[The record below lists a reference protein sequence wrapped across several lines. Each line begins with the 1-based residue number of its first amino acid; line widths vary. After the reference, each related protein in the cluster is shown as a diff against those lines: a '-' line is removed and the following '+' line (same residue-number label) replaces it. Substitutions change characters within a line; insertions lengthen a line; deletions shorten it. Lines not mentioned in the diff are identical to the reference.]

1 MPYTWDTVEF
11 RHDPNIRDLPD
22 IRRGLLYPLTVIS
35 QYVKS
40 RRIQAL
46 LLQLEW
52 LIDPYLDIETFYAQV
67 FDPRTAVGWGLD
79 CWGQIVGIGRHIEL
93 EGTDAAFGFDGSELQ
108 PFDQGTFWSE
118 DATSYYRLTD
128 EAYRQLIFFKAAI
141 NITDG
146 SLASLNRIMD
156 MMFGER
162 GTVCVLHV
170 GTMRIRFYFDFYLRT
185 FERALSAREDVP
197 PKPAGV
203 GFDVYEIRRA
213 DTFGFQGSGLQP
225 FNQGNFAIGGPRD
238 AYSL

>member
-1 MPYTWDTVEF
+1 MENWRQT
-11 RHDPNIRDLPD
+11 I
-22 IRRGLLYPLTVIS
+22 IS
-35 QYVKS
+35 QYNNSPRLLTILEGENGAIDPAVD
-40 RRIQAL
+40 IQA
-46 LLQLEW
+46 
-52 LIDPYLDIETFYAQV
+52 FYNAV

-79 CWGQIVGIGRHIEL
+79 CWGQIVGISRDIQL
-93 EGTDAAFGFDGSELQ
+93 AGTNTAFGFDGSGLE
-108 PFDQGTFWSE
+108 PFGQGTFWSE

-146 SLASLNRIMD
+146 SIASLNRIMD
-156 MMFGER
+156 RMFGER

-170 GTMRIRFYFDFYLRT
+170 GTMRIRFYFDFYLRP
-185 FERALSAREDVP
+185 FERALIAREDVP

>member
-1 MPYTWDTVEF
+1 MENWRQT
-11 RHDPNIRDLPD
+11 I
-22 IRRGLLYPLTVIS
+22 IS
-35 QYVKS
+35 QYDNSPRLLTILEGENGAIDPAVD
-40 RRIQAL
+40 IQA
-46 LLQLEW
+46 
-52 LIDPYLDIETFYAQV
+52 FYDAV
-67 FDPRTAVGWGLD
+67 FNPRTAVGWGLD
-79 CWGQIVGIGRHIEL
+79 CWGQIVGISRDIQL
-93 EGTDAAFGFDGSELQ
+93 AGTNTAFGFDGSGLE
-108 PFDQGTFWSE
+108 PFDQAPFWSS

-170 GTMRIRFYFDFYLRT
+170 GTMRIRFYFDFYLRP
-185 FERALSAREDVP
+185 FERALIAREDVP

-225 FNQGNFAIGGPRD
+225 FSQGNFAIGGPRD

>member
-1 MPYTWDTVEF
+1 MENWRQT
-11 RHDPNIRDLPD
+11 I
-22 IRRGLLYPLTVIS
+22 IS
-35 QYVKS
+35 QYDNSPRLLTILEGENGAIDPAVD
-40 RRIQAL
+40 IQA
-46 LLQLEW
+46 
-52 LIDPYLDIETFYAQV
+52 FYNAV

-79 CWGQIVGIGRHIEL
+79 CWGQIVGISRDIQL
-93 EGTDAAFGFDGSELQ
+93 AGTNTAFGFDGSGLE
-108 PFDQGTFWSE
+108 PFDQAPFWSE

-170 GTMRIRFYFDFYLRT
+170 GTMKIRFYFDFYLRP
-185 FERALSAREDVP
+185 FERALIAREDVP

-203 GFDVYEIRRA
+203 GFDMYEIRRA

>member
-1 MPYTWDTVEF
+1 MENWRQT
-11 RHDPNIRDLPD
+11 I
-22 IRRGLLYPLTVIS
+22 IS
-35 QYVKS
+35 QYDNSPRLLALLAGENGAIDPAVD
-40 RRIQAL
+40 IQA
-46 LLQLEW
+46 
-52 LIDPYLDIETFYAQV
+52 FYDAV

-108 PFDQGTFWSE
+108 PFDQGTFWRK

-156 MMFGER
+156 IMFGER

-170 GTMRIRFYFDFYLRT
+170 GTMRIRFYFDFYLRP
-185 FERALSAREDVP
+185 FERALIAREDVP

-203 GFDVYEIRRA
+203 GFDLYEVNRA
-213 DTFGFQGSGLQP
+213 ETFGFDGSGLQP
-225 FNQGNFAIGGPRD
+225 FDQGNFAPGGPQD